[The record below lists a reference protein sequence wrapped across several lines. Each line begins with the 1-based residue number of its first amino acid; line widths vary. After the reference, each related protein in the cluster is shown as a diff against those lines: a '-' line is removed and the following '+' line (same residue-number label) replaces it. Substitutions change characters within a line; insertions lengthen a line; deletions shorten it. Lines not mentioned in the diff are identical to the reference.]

1 MVEMFFI
8 LDHKCHCWCAIWNH
22 KSRLTPWTK
31 RKGLYFNSEM
41 FVIKDFKYIIHLWN
55 QKYLLVESK
64 TVFNMQVLNSFF
76 SLSDPYLICKKKCI
90 GFFFIRLQFPWIAA
104 AMTSF
109 FPHAQLP
116 RSPLNCSS
124 FILTEIMEKH
134 NYKLYIIV
142 KEITL
147 LKLSMY
153 LPHQTLYVLCTII
166 RHILFRIYTYIVV
179 RPWVFDKIQIF

>member
-1 MVEMFFI
+1 MN
-8 LDHKCHCWCAIWNH
+8 K
-22 KSRLTPWTK
+22 
-31 RKGLYFNSEM
+31 KGLYFSSEM
-41 FVIKDFKYIIHLWN
+41 FVISSISFIYEIKNIFLLNPKLSLKCKFLVLFSVYWIHTW
-55 QKYLLVESK
+55 SK
-64 TVFNMQVLNSFF
+64 INI
-76 SLSDPYLICKKKCI
+76 SD
-90 GFFFIRLQFPWIAA
+90 FFFIRLQFPWIAA

-109 FPHAQLP
+109 FPHADASSVPVQLP
-116 RSPLNCSS
+116 RSPLKCSS

>member
-8 LDHKCHCWCAIWNH
+8 LDHKCHCCYAIWNH

-41 FVIKDFKYIIHLWN
+41 FVIKDFKYIIYEIKN
-55 QKYLLVESK
+55 I
-64 TVFNMQVLNSFF
+64 F
-76 SLSDPYLICKKKCI
+76 SLNPKLSLTCKFLILFSVYRIHYLICKKNVLD
-90 GFFFIRLQFPWIAA
+90 FFSSDFSFHELQRLWRLSSP
-104 AMTSF
+104 T
-109 FPHAQLP
+109 LP
-116 RSPLNCSS
+116 RSLLNCSS
-124 FILTEIMEKH
+124 FILTEIMKKN

>member
-41 FVIKDFKYIIHLWN
+41 FVNKDFKYIIHLWN

-76 SLSDPYLICKKKCI
+76 SLLDPYLICI

-109 FPHAQLP
+109 FPHAPSIPAKLLQFYFDRNNEEKQL
-116 RSPLNCSS
+116 
-124 FILTEIMEKH
+124 
-134 NYKLYIIV
+134 
-142 KEITL
+142 
-147 LKLSMY
+147 
-153 LPHQTLYVLCTII
+153 
-166 RHILFRIYTYIVV
+166 
-179 RPWVFDKIQIF
+179 